1 MIIKTYLVSD
11 IIDYDF
17 IFQEINLTSKS
28 NHIIFFKG
36 ELGSGKTSFI
46 KQLLNKVYNF
56 DEVTS
61 PTFGIINTYLT
72 SNISI
77 FHYDLYRVK
86 ELSELDD
93 IGLFNNLELDGLHLI
108 EWPEIIPEK
117 LIKPNITVS
126 LQVVDNHR
134 LVSIE
139 NYGE

>member
-1 MIIKTYLVSD
+1 MYLLDSY
-11 IIDYDF
+11 ISHLF
-17 IFQEINLTSKS
+17 
-28 NHIIFFKG
+28 H
-36 ELGSGKTSFI
+36 
-46 KQLLNKVYNF
+46 NF